1 MHSRG
6 DYYSLPLPDL
16 FSIIGGT
23 LRSKRSDNQHVN
35 IVASESLT
43 QHFPPEAQLLPRVS
57 FELIQVPT
65 QIRVGVR
72 VAMCKIHDIVLML
85 ELHAES

>member
-1 MHSRG
+1 MHSRC
-6 DYYSLPLPDL
+6 YHNSFPLPDL
-16 FSIIGGT
+16 FSIISGT

-43 QHFPPEAQLLPRVS
+43 ENFSPKAQLLPRVS
-57 FELIQVPT
+57 LQLIQVPT

-72 VAMCKIHDIVLML
+72 VTMCKIDDIVLML